1 MQSQDLL
8 LFQVDGESVRG
19 ERKRHPLTLTGPC
32 GYRSN
37 GDLIAMMYPIVGKLN
52 VVPATVSPTQNAEE
66 PVLGAVAWRVEAE
79 LAARTALGAQRIP
92 VRCLGRPDR
101 RSRDLLTVA
110 HSPG

>member
-19 ERKRHPLTLTGPC
+19 EHKRHPLTLTGPC

-66 PVLGAVAWRVEAE
+66 PAAAVVLS
-79 LAARTALGAQRIP
+79 
-92 VRCLGRPDR
+92 C
-101 RSRDLLTVA
+101 
-110 HSPG
+110 

>member
-19 ERKRHPLTLTGPC
+19 EHKRHPLTLTGPC

-52 VVPATVSPTQNAEE
+52 AGPATVSPTQNAEE
-66 PVLGAVAWRVEAE
+66 PKWLLLVE
-79 LAARTALGAQRIP
+79 G
-92 VRCLGRPDR
+92 G
-101 RSRDLLTVA
+101 
-110 HSPG
+110 

>member
-19 ERKRHPLTLTGPC
+19 EHKRHPLTLTGPC

-66 PVLGAVAWRVEAE
+66 PIFRRIRIARNRGTRARVA
-79 LAARTALGAQRIP
+79 TATQ
-92 VRCLGRPDR
+92 
-101 RSRDLLTVA
+101 S
-110 HSPG
+110 